1 MATPFFIA
9 EAPTVTILRSLASSA
24 YGSYTLNLPDDIEL
38 EDVTDLD
45 APGNT
50 LGYVASLQRGKR
62 VGGLARS
69 FIRADVTVTATDP
82 SDLDVTPESDVHDVL
97 DEARARVSS
106 DFFLE
111 SDITKAGM
119 GAWIPYVDFNVG
131 DRANISVLDHV
142 VNLPIT
148 RIESQVTD
156 HSDTDFLV
164 HVGGQLVSDEQARM
178 AENMTLEKKFL
189 QDRRELAGIEAAA
202 KHAQKTAE
210 DAKQIAEQ
218 SKEASDAALTATRIE
233 YAVGDSEEFP
243 PVSGWS
249 VLTPQRPS
257 GSFIWMR
264 TRITYGSGQ
273 SEVTSPVLVTGNTGA
288 PGADGTDGTAGK
300 DGLGIQS
307 TVVSYAVG
315 PSGTVAPTSGWS
327 DQVPPLTKGQYLW
340 TRTVWTYTDNSTE
353 TGHSVSYIAQD
364 GNDGDDGLPGKD
376 GVGIAST
383 VHLYAVSSS
392 GTVAPTSGW
401 VSTPPAAQPGQFM
414 WTRTIW
420 TYTDGTTE
428 TGHAIGKIGDTGQPG
443 RDGIDGID
451 GQDGLPGRD
460 GLGLKTTTV
469 SYAVHTSGTVAPTSG
484 WTSQVPTLVQGHYL
498 WTRTTWT
505 YTDNSTETGYSV
517 TYLSKDGNDGED
529 GLPGKDGVGITDTA
543 IVYAVSSS
551 GTSTPTSGWVATP
564 PAAQP
569 GQWIWTRTTWTY
581 SDGTTETG
589 YSVGKVGDTGDKG
602 DKGDP
607 GDKGDDGL
615 PGKDGVGLSLTALA
629 YSLSTSGTSSPT
641 TGWTTTVPTLVKGR
655 YLWTRTTWTYTD
667 NSTEVGFSVAY
678 VGTDGSDGEDGL
690 PGKDGVGIKSTTI
703 TYAKSASGTTPPTT
717 GWGAQPPVTS
727 PGDFVWT
734 RTVWGYD
741 DNTTETGY
749 SVGKIGNTGAPGRDG
764 LDGEDGLPGKDGVGL
779 SSTLVEYALHTS
791 GTIAPASGWS
801 TTVPTL
807 VKGRYLWTRTMWTYT
822 DDSTETGHSV
832 SYIPTDGS
840 DGEDG
845 LPGKDGVGITGTTI
859 TYAKSSSGTTTPTSG
874 WASQPPVT
882 SPGDYVWT
890 RTVWSYSDGTTET
903 GYSVGRIGLKG
914 DKGDPGSAGKGISST
929 ETAYASSA
937 SGTTTPTA
945 GWTTSIPV
953 VPKGHFLWTRTTLT
967 FTDGA
972 TSVSYAVSRQGV
984 DGENG
989 TPGNPG
995 ADGRTSY
1002 FHTAYANSSDGVA
1015 GFSTTDPTGR
1025 TYVGT
1030 YSDFTE
1036 ADSTDPSRYTWQ
1048 LVKGADGAPGKGVDT
1063 VTITYASSSSGTQ
1076 APTTGW
1082 QTTMPPVPQGHFL
1095 WTRTLT
1101 RFTDGASTTVDMVAR
1116 QGVDGEKGTPGVPG
1130 HDGRTPFLHVAYA
1143 NSPDGTVDFSTTDPS
1158 GRAYLGT
1165 YSDYATL
1172 DIYFDVYADS
1182 YGTSTPLDSTDPA
1195 RYSWALIKGTDGID
1209 GTDGTDGISITAVDV
1224 YFRQVPKGSAAPAA
1238 PTTLVP
1244 TGWSTTEPPWAG
1256 DQDLWQT
1263 SRIRYSSGDF
1273 AYTPPSKVGAYDAAN
1288 AAWAAAT
1295 DADGELQKKV
1305 KAAQDAATAAEG
1317 AFEDV
1322 DDLINAPEG
1331 DFRQGVAAA
1340 FWAQDQVNDEQSEFN
1355 QAVSQTATNA
1365 LATSRLAFPHVSITP
1380 ADSAGRPYWSYGAS
1394 SSTLTPDKSS
1404 IAGDLSTY
1412 SWSHT
1417 GAIPGSTVAEAYFD
1431 VTPGIDLKLNLM
1443 TYMSSGSISAVY
1455 VGFVDET
1462 GANAVEQWKD
1472 LSTSG
1477 GVWFESA
1484 EMSFPTVVEAW
1495 TPGVG
1500 IFRLKPG
1507 VKKARPVVRTLTA
1520 ITVWGMHLAA
1530 WFPLAEDL
1538 QAETAARLD
1547 SLEELRGVRTEV
1559 TRLDE
1564 RVAELE
1570 SGEDF
1575 RHLGARRGRL
1585 VRDTGYVNIS
1595 WPSDKRATFTWVAG
1609 ENLDVTFRI
1618 NYENN
1623 TVIEDSFNTV
1633 EDFLGQWSMSLGSDS
1648 GSTNIRSASATYR
1661 RKPGQVSRFSQTA
1674 PQQSIPKSTWF
1685 QPSGTSDTGV
1695 TGPMGWSAGSTPVR
1709 MIATLEVEW
1718 RWATAHADY
1727 GIAWFVNGVDANH
1740 LVQTNLGPRWFWEDG
1755 RRTQKLEFSG
1765 TLPPNAVLTPALWS
1779 SSGGSESDANQRLIT
1794 FAKAEYFT
1802 IT

>member
-1 MATPFFIA
+1 MVTLISDGGTM
-9 EAPTVTILRSLASSA
+9 TVGRRTASFTW
-24 YGSYTLNLPDDIEL
+24 GSFDVVLPDGTEQQEDDGRLVDGYIYRPDDRGRGRGELTFVRADARIDMNAEKSDL
-38 EDVTDLD
+38 EDTLDGASRRTEGAIFYTREISGLGLGKKIPGVDYHRGDLVD
-45 APGNT
+45 V
-50 LGYVASLQRGKR
+50 LVWGKR
-62 VGGLARS
+62 ITLPVTGLRRITSTDRGRYDAVQVGGQALA
-69 FIRADVTVTATDP
+69 DP
-82 SDLDVTPESDVHDVL
+82 DRQRKLNSDLDRQIAAEKRQRL
-97 DEARARVSS
+97 KEA
-106 DFFLE
+106 
-111 SDITKAGM
+111 
-119 GAWIPYVDFNVG
+119 
-131 DRANISVLDHV
+131 
-142 VNLPIT
+142 
-148 RIESQVTD
+148 
-156 HSDTDFLV
+156 
-164 HVGGQLVSDEQARM
+164 GQI
-178 AENMTLEKKFL
+178 
-189 QDRRELAGIEAAA
+189 RETADAA
-202 KHAQKTAE
+202 KSAAE
-210 DAKQIAEQ
+210 EAKQTAEQ
-218 SKEASDAALTATRIE
+218 SKEASDAALTGTSIE
-233 YAVGDSEEFP
+233 YAVGTSEEFP
-243 PVSGWS
+243 PTTGWS
-249 VLTPQRPS
+249 TSTPHRPS

-307 TVVSYAVG
+307 TVVLYAVG

-340 TRTVWTYTDNSTE
+340 TRTLWTYTDGTTE

-376 GVGIAST
+376 GVGI
-383 VHLYAVSSS
+383 
-392 GTVAPTSGW
+392 
-401 VSTPPAAQPGQFM
+401 
-414 WTRTIW
+414 
-420 TYTDGTTE
+420 
-428 TGHAIGKIGDTGQPG
+428 
-443 RDGIDGID
+443 
-451 GQDGLPGRD
+451 
-460 GLGLKTTTV
+460 
-469 SYAVHTSGTVAPTSG
+469 
-484 WTSQVPTLVQGHYL
+484 
-498 WTRTTWT
+498 
-505 YTDNSTETGYSV
+505 
-517 TYLSKDGNDGED
+517 
-529 GLPGKDGVGITDTA
+529 TDTV
-543 IVYAVSSS
+543 IEYA
-551 GTSTPTSGWVATP
+551 
-564 PAAQP
+564 
-569 GQWIWTRTTWTY
+569 R
-581 SDGTTETG
+581 
-589 YSVGKVGDTGDKG
+589 
-602 DKGDP
+602 
-607 GDKGDDGL
+607 
-615 PGKDGVGLSLTALA
+615 
-629 YSLSTSGTSSPT
+629 STSGT
-641 TGWTTTVPTLVKGR
+641 
-655 YLWTRTTWTYTD
+655 
-667 NSTEVGFSVAY
+667 N
-678 VGTDGSDGEDGL
+678 
-690 PGKDGVGIKSTTI
+690 
-703 TYAKSASGTTPPTT
+703 PPIT
-717 GWGAQPPVTS
+717 GWGAQPP
-727 PGDFVWT
+727 
-734 RTVWGYD
+734 
-741 DNTTETGY
+741 
-749 SVGKIGNTGAPGRDG
+749 
-764 LDGEDGLPGKDGVGL
+764 
-779 SSTLVEYALHTS
+779 
-791 GTIAPASGWS
+791 
-801 TTVPTL
+801 
-807 VKGRYLWTRTMWTYT
+807 
-822 DDSTETGHSV
+822 
-832 SYIPTDGS
+832 
-840 DGEDG
+840 
-845 LPGKDGVGITGTTI
+845 IT
-859 TYAKSSSGTTTPTSG
+859 
-874 WASQPPVT
+874 Q
-882 SPGDYVWT
+882 PGDYVWT
-890 RTVWSYSDGTTET
+890 RTVWHYSDNTDET
-903 GYSVGRIGLKG
+903 GFTVGKIGNT
-914 DKGDPGSAGKGISST
+914 GDPGPPGAPGEKGADGWGITSASV
-929 ETAYASSA
+929 AYASSA
-937 SGTTTPTA
+937 SGTSTPTV
-945 GWTTSIPV
+945 GWVASIPV
-953 VPKGHFLWTRTTLT
+953 VPEGHFLWTRTTLK

-972 TSVSYAVSRQGV
+972 DSVSYAVSRQGV

-1002 FHTAYANSSDGVA
+1002 FHTAYANSADGVA

-1048 LVKGADGAPGKGVDT
+1048 LVKGTDGAPGKGVDT

-1101 RFTDGASTTVDMVAR
+1101 KFTDGATTTVDMVAR
-1116 QGVDGEKGTPGVPG
+1116 QGVDGEKGTPGIPG

-1165 YSDYATL
+1165 YTDYATL
-1172 DIYFDVYADS
+1172 DIHSDVYTDS

-1195 RYSWALIKGTDGID
+1195 RYSWALIKGTDGI
-1209 GTDGTDGISITAVDV
+1209 SITAVDV
-1224 YFRQVPKGSAAPAA
+1224 FFRQVPKGSAAPAA
-1238 PTTLVP
+1238 PTALVP

-1256 DQDLWQT
+1256 DKDLWQT
-1263 SRIRYSSGDF
+1263 TRIRYSSGDF

-1322 DDLINAPEG
+1322 DGLINAPEG
-1331 DFRQGVAAA
+1331 DFRRGIQAA

-1365 LATSRLAFPHVSITP
+1365 LASARLAFPHVSITP
-1380 ADSAGRPYWSYGAS
+1380 ADDSGQPYWSYGAS
-1394 SSTLTPDKSS
+1394 SSTLTPDNSS
-1404 IAGDLSTY
+1404 VAGDLSTY
-1412 SWSHT
+1412 SWRHT
-1417 GAIPGSTVAEAYFD
+1417 GAIPGGTVAEAYFD

-1443 TYMSSGSISAVY
+1443 TYMSSGSTSGIY

-1477 GVWFESA
+1477 GAWIESA
-1484 EMSFPTVVEAW
+1484 EMGFPAVVGTW

-1507 VKKARPVVRTLTA
+1507 VKKARPVVRTLTS

-1538 QAETAARLD
+1538 QAETDARLD
-1547 SLEELRGVRTEV
+1547 ALEELRGVSTEV
-1559 TRLDE
+1559 TRLGE

-1585 VRDTGYVNIS
+1585 VRDTGYANIS

-1633 EDFLGQWSMSLGSDS
+1633 EDFLGQWWMSLGSDS

-1674 PQQSIPKSTWF
+1674 PQQYIPKSSWF

-1718 RWATAHADY
+1718 RWATAEADY
-1727 GIAWFVNGVDANH
+1727 GIAWFVNGVAANY

-1765 TLPPNAVLTPALWS
+1765 TLPPNAVLTPVLWS
-1779 SSGGSESDANQRLIT
+1779 SSGGDAPDANQRLIT